1 MFAQFAKIT
10 PQMAQTV
17 RDRFYPKSMLQL
29 DKVYGIPEMM
39 QDAIALKFIP
49 QPLTQAQLDELL
61 KLPGSY

>member
-1 MFAQFAKIT
+1 
-10 PQMAQTV
+10 MAQRV

-29 DKVYGIPEMM
+29 DRVHGIPEMM
-39 QDAIALKFIP
+39 KDAIALKFIA